1 MITQSLYEQQESGV
15 EAIHLQN
22 PHPYPIT
29 LDFFNNW
36 QGIDSSYYHKS
47 TQATPRLKR
56 LAENEEIT
64 INNASFIQVLG
75 GDVTLSNENN
85 ESTTI
90 YNGQDTLLEYGTH
103 VSNTTKIKALGSSVS
118 LIWATASLFVNDS
131 ATNPRNICS
140 IQFHPSTTDFY
151 TSPLRWI
158 RQDILGSKKV
168 EVLPFSDFG
177 PHYKNNMYR
186 LPVDRMLSN
195 TSSFQLRLPAKSSLS
210 FYMHI
215 SEECPSCLPCCEE
228 LIASTCPVIVPCKEN
243 TFPYWLIPLFCHRL
257 YPDDFLSFPTK
268 QQLIHDHAFPF
279 NC

>member
-1 MITQSLYEQQESGV
+1 MITQPLYEQQESGV
-15 EAIHLQN
+15 QAIHLQN

-47 TQATPRLKR
+47 PEATPRLKR
-56 LAENEEIT
+56 LAEQEEI
-64 INNASFIQVLG
+64 IIKNASFIQILG
-75 GDVTLSNENN
+75 GDVTLNNENN

-103 VSNTTKIKALGSSVS
+103 LSNYTKITALGNSVS
-118 LIWATASLFVNDS
+118 LIWATADLFVNDS

-151 TSPLRWI
+151 TTPLRWI
-158 RQDILGSKKV
+158 TQDLLGSKKV
-168 EVLPFSDFG
+168 EAIPFSDFG
-177 PHYKNNMYR
+177 PHYKNNSYR
-186 LPVDRMLSN
+186 LPLDRILSN

-215 SEECPSCLPCCEE
+215 SEDCASCLPCCEE
-228 LIASTCPVIVPCKEN
+228 LIASTCPVIIPCKEN
-243 TFPYWLIPLFCHRL
+243 TFPYWLIPLFVIVFILMIFFH
-257 YPDDFLSFPTK
+257 FP
-268 QQLIHDHAFPF
+268 Q
-279 NC
+279 NNN